1 MTWSGRPANLKPGAY
16 PNGAN
21 IEAILDQISW
31 LTDRV
36 QITSLSS
43 DTAGTSATTLLD
55 ITGLSLTG
63 VAGGQYTFYGLILYT
78 APAANDFSFGI
89 TTPTGCTMAHHPM
102 GPILGM
108 TGDDGQTRWAA
119 ATGVSGLIVNT
130 GGGAASTIGL
140 HWAGKITFGSVGGT
154 LQPQYSAQTA
164 GGTAVVKSGSWLRGD
179 RIN

>member
-1 MTWSGRPANLKPGAY
+1 MTWSTRPTIKPGQY

-21 IEAILDQISW
+21 FEAILDQISF

-36 QITSLSS
+36 QVTSLSA
-43 DTAGTSATTLLD
+43 DTAGTSGTTLLD

-63 VAGGQYTFYGLILYT
+63 LANATYVFYGLILYT

-89 TTPTGCTMAHHPM
+89 TTPTGVTMAHHPM

-119 ATGVSGLIVNT
+119 STGVSGLIVNT

-140 HWAGKITFGSVGGT
+140 HWAGKITFGTVGGT

-164 GGTAVVKSGSWLRGD
+164 GGTAVVKSGSWLSGTRTS
-179 RIN
+179 